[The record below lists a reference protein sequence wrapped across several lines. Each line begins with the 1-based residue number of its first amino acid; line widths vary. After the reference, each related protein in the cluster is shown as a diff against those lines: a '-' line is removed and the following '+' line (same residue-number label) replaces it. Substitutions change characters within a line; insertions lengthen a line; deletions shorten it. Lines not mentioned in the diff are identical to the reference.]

1 MKQVMQELPQNL
13 LQGTKNNLRVQNN
26 ENYKNNA
33 PQPQNKAK
41 NANSIDGNNLNL
53 KITMADYDL
62 PYTEDR
68 LSKVIDTV
76 EDFLLDH
83 RGIKVEPTLIDNI
96 KMFLFNAKYTPTQFS
111 LAKLWIER
119 GAWPQSKKSLEV
131 SDFYPKTSQLEFAHS
146 QLLTH
151 EFAYK
156 KLNALKTEYEL
167 TFKKRL
173 IEWEQNSMDAETFD
187 LQQENLRLMQD
198 LIREKMKL
206 NIEIDK
212 LQREIQRQN
221 KEISRL
227 NNIILRRN
235 EIE

>member
-1 MKQVMQELPQNL
+1 M
-13 LQGTKNNLRVQNN
+13 QNN
-26 ENYKNNA
+26 ENCKNNELRA
-33 PQPQNKAK
+33 RNEVK
-41 NANSIDGNNLNL
+41 NTISIDDNNLNL

-62 PYTEDR
+62 PYTEIR
-68 LSKVIDTV
+68 LSSIIDTV

-83 RGIKVEPTLIDNI
+83 RGIKVEPNLIDNI

-119 GAWPQSKKSLEV
+119 GAWPQSKKSLEI

-156 KLNALKTEYEL
+156 KLNALKTEFEVS
-167 TFKKRL
+167 FKKRL
-173 IEWEQNSMDAETFD
+173 IEWEKKNMNPETFE

-198 LIREKMKL
+198 LIRERMKL

-212 LQREIQRQN
+212 LQREIDRQN
-221 KEISRL
+221 KEIRRL
-227 NNIILRRN
+227 NGVISRRN
-235 EIE
+235 KDLQ

>member
-1 MKQVMQELPQNL
+1 M
-13 LQGTKNNLRVQNN
+13 QNN

-33 PQPQNKAK
+33 PQPRNEAK
-41 NANSIDGNNLNL
+41 NANYIDGNNLNL

-83 RGIKVEPTLIDNI
+83 RGIKVEPILIDNI